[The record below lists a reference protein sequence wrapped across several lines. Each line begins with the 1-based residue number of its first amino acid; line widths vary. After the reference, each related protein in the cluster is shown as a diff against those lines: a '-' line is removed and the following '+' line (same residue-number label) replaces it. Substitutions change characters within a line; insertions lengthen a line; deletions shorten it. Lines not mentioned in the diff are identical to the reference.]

1 MTNQMFNPQ
10 PNYSGVTIQIANPAV
25 NVTPNGFPNGAA
37 CPQSCCYPTNPIY
50 QTNQGQTI
58 PNVGQMI
65 PNGSQSVQTGR
76 IPQLEGR
83 QTNSQNGTGYG
94 QNVQTTDSGYPY
106 AYPSEY
112 YLNNYGN
119 PANSVQNPQNPQNS
133 VQINNPPQTENPQT
147 LGYQPVNEIR
157 EGNGANRVN
166 GEDFAKGGFIAGEN
180 LEIPPQED
188 NVPTHRVDPEA
199 GISQYKDYADTPK
212 VKEPEDMTASKNI
225 IGSLDERNAEI
236 KEEKKKTKEQKI
248 VALTD
253 EYIMSLENYLNN
265 PNDELRLMAA
275 KEILTR
281 LDEDKNRYDDA
292 ALNALLNK
300 MLQDPSKLIRLAALS
315 AFASQLAS
323 GNEYTVQLL
332 QNIQANPNADK
343 EDALQ
348 AADILLKM
356 SSGVEVRN
364 VPVSDV
370 KREQYKMKPRKSA

>member
-25 NVTPNGFPNGAA
+25 NVSPNGFSNGAA
-37 CPQSCCYPTNPIY
+37 CPQSCCYPTNPMY
-50 QTNQGQTI
+50 QINQGQTVS
-58 PNVGQMI
+58 NVGQMI
-65 PNGSQSVQTGR
+65 PNRSQSVQAGG
-76 IPQLEGR
+76 IPQLEGG
-83 QTNSQNGTGYG
+83 QTNSQNGTEYG
-94 QNVQTTDSGYPY
+94 QNAQTTDSGYSY

-112 YLNNYGN
+112 YLNNYGT
-119 PANSVQNPQNPQNS
+119 NPQYPANS
-133 VQINNPPQTENPQT
+133 VQINNNPSQTRNPQT
-147 LGYQPVNEIR
+147 YNQGYQPVK
-157 EGNGANRVN
+157 A
-166 GEDFAKGGFIAGEN
+166 GEETGGFIAGEN
-180 LEIPPQED
+180 LEIPSQED
-188 NVPTHRVDPEA
+188 NVPTHRVDPDA

-236 KEEKKKTKEQKI
+236 KEAKKNTKEQKI

-364 VPVSDV
+364 VPSSEV